1 MAQSTIYFKVQ
12 NDSSANFE
20 ESTSNLLQL
29 FKGATGYVGN
39 SETDPNFDYV
49 GKGVWGIG
57 VNVNDSGVYTVK
69 KTTDAGGSY
78 TVVGGLET
86 VPILMKDMLMLAG
99 GDMEGDINMASN
111 KITGVSSVSFNDASG
126 TIHGIAAKNLLDKTA
141 TEAVT
146 GAWTHSGVNTFTGTL
161 NVPEASDFQIAGTA
175 LSATLTANDLNLIKG
190 LYSASLAGQKLMT
203 TARGI
208 GSVEK
213 VVTNANQV
221 LTLAM
226 FGIIKVTTA
235 SANSEITLPIMKD
248 YSAGGIFVILK
259 MTTGTGIVTVIPD
272 AYQAGFI
279 MKTGLDAEITGDTIT
294 MDSSDTGSFKFVIL
308 MCTGIDDAIGR
319 WAIISG
325 SDAVLS

>member
-29 FKGATGYVGN
+29 FKGATSYVGN

-78 TVVGGLET
+78 TVVGGLAT

-99 GDMEGDINMASN
+99 GTMSGDIAMANN
-111 KITGVSSVSFNDASG
+111 KITGLGSVSFNDASG

-141 TEAVT
+141 TEAIT
-146 GAWTHSGVNTFTGTL
+146 GDWSHSGDNTFTG
-161 NVPEASDFQIAGTA
+161 A
-175 LSATLTANDLNLIKG
+175 LTVATPSNFKLGGVSLDDSLTGNDLNMLAN
-190 LYSASLAGQKLMT
+190 LYTTDAKVLTSAVFLGAVQT
-203 TARGI
+203 T
-208 GSVEK
+208 VL
-213 VVTNANQV
+213 VDQV
-221 LTLAM
+221 LTFAKAGLIVYGTDGANRTCTMPLLTKGNAGAM
-226 FGIIKVTTA
+226 FIIYLDAAGSYSLTIERNAADAGFVLMTGALTT
-235 SANSEITLPIMKD
+235 
-248 YSAGGIFVILK
+248 V
-259 MTTGTGIVTVIPD
+259 TGTKIL
-272 AYQAGFI
+272 
-279 MKTGLDAEITGDTIT
+279 LDANGD
-294 MDSSDTGSFKFVIL
+294 FVIL
-308 MCTGIDDAIGR
+308 MCSGVPNGR

-325 SDAVLS
+325 NNADLS